1 MHRLLSVPR
10 PSCRHLRG
18 WVLAIWLA
26 VFHSSTATILL
37 EIQGIPG
44 DTTLGP
50 FSRQIVC
57 DAIQL
62 HFERTIQITESGAE
76 PSKLADT
83 FQKVELLSRM
93 GNSTAPLFR
102 SGLSGA
108 RIDQARIRF
117 VSDRVGPRSEP
128 FAVMEIE
135 AAYIQSWQ
143 TALAEDDRP
152 REQIQ
157 LLCKRIALQTAV
169 PYSETGSQ
177 PTPSQGWDFDR
188 NRSWTPRTP
197 LRAFVNGPPVA
208 APDSFRV
215 PAGQSAKL
223 PIASIIKNDSDPDGD
238 DLAITSFSLTT
249 RNGIP
254 VSPVGNLIFLSIPE
268 NAPDDVFEYSIEDPY
283 GATVTG
289 TVELKIAPRPPRMDL
304 VATLERMTEDPS
316 LFRIVFNGIPGIR
329 YRIEFA
335 NTFSTSAAWAT
346 LGFSTADASGLVSY
360 VDKPGSQSRF
370 YRLAYP

>member
-26 VFHSSTATILL
+26 VFHSATATILL

-57 DAIQL
+57 DSIRL
-62 HFERTIQITESGAE
+62 NFERAIQITESGAE

-83 FQKVELLSRM
+83 FQRVELLSRM
-93 GNSTAPLFR
+93 GNSTALLLR

-108 RIDQARIRF
+108 RIDQARIHF

-143 TALAEDDRP
+143 TALGEDNRP

-157 LLCKRIALQTAV
+157 LLCRRIALQTAV

-177 PTPSQGWDFDR
+177 PTPSQGWDFGR
-188 NRSWTPRTP
+188 NRTWIPRTP
-197 LRAFVNGPPVA
+197 LRAFVNAPPVA
-208 APDSFRV
+208 APDLFRV
-215 PAGQSAKL
+215 PAGQSVKL
-223 PIASIIKNDSDPDGD
+223 PIASILQNDSDPDGD
-238 DLAITSFSLTT
+238 DFAITTFSLTT
-249 RNGIP
+249 RKGIP
-254 VSPVGNLIFLSIPE
+254 ISHVGNLLFLSL
-268 NAPDDVFEYSIEDPY
+268 PDSAQDDNFEYSVEDVY
-283 GATVTG
+283 GATTTG
-289 TVELKIAPRPPRMDL
+289 TVELMVEAKTPRMDL
-304 VATLERMTEDPS
+304 VATIERMQEDPS

-329 YRIEFA
+329 YRIEYADSFSVSA
-335 NTFSTSAAWAT
+335 NWAT
-346 LGFSTADASGLVSY
+346 LGFATADSSGQVSY
-360 VDKPGSQSRF
+360 IDKPGIQSRF